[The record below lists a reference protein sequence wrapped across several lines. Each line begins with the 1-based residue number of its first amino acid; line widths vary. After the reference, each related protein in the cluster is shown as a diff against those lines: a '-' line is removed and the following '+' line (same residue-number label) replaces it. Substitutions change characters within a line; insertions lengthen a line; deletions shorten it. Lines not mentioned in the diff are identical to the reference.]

1 MPRLVVCHVCHTMQR
16 IPDVT
21 KGTPMIPY
29 VLEYVSGE
37 RYVIP
42 DQETGKPKM
51 VPAYDPILED
61 FVTKHEHGMP
71 DEAVTH
77 KQVIESWQVDQKTW
91 DSMDV
96 VTKIK
101 DNLQKQYH
109 QHYAETDEYRDS
121 ALKCYNAH
129 GNPDITTGC
138 RDYLDDSK
146 RIGPATYKVEDGD
159 TVTVP
164 QKFRHYL
171 CYVCPFQQT
180 AITVELRRR
189 TGMYDDAKIKSRE
202 ARMLRR
208 REQIR
213 RRN

>member
-1 MPRLVVCHVCHTMQR
+1 MQR

-42 DQETGKPKM
+42 DDTGHPTM
-51 VPAYDPILED
+51 VPAYDPVLED
-61 FVTKHEHGMP
+61 FVTKHEHGMS

-101 DNLQKQYH
+101 NNLQKQYS
-109 QHYAETDEYRDS
+109 QTYAEQDEYRES

-129 GNPDITTGC
+129 GNPDISTGC
-138 RDYLDDSK
+138 RDYMDDSK
-146 RIGPATYKVEDGD
+146 RIGPATYKGDDGQ

-164 QKFRHYL
+164 PKFRHYL

-180 AITVELRRR
+180 AITVEMRRR
-189 TGMYDDAKIKSRE
+189 KGMYDDDKIKTKE
-202 ARMLRR
+202 ANMLKAQRA
-208 REQIR
+208 